1 MFKHIFISILIGLLC
16 IYVTG
21 CTSYT
26 TSVDK
31 ISTPYTNEDLQRA
44 FPVGMSIDTYI
55 NKKKNG
61 MPVKHISNIP
71 LQNGDVGRVLQ
82 TKNGFIIICGNEKEI
97 FDVKTFQT
105 IEDVHNY
112 EESLQNKI
120 TSK

>member
-44 FPVGMSIDTYI
+44 FPVGMSIDTYLHK
-55 NKKKNG
+55 KKKNG

-112 EESLQNKI
+112 EESLQK
-120 TSK
+120 

>member
-55 NKKKNG
+55 NKKWNA
-61 MPVKHISNIP
+61 S
-71 LQNGDVGRVLQ
+71 
-82 TKNGFIIICGNEKEI
+82 
-97 FDVKTFQT
+97 KTYFQ
-105 IEDVHNY
+105 Y
-112 EESLQNKI
+112 P
-120 TSK
+120 TSKWGCW

>member
-44 FPVGMSIDTYI
+44 FPVGMSIDT
-55 NKKKNG
+55 
-61 MPVKHISNIP
+61 V
-71 LQNGDVGRVLQ
+71 
-82 TKNGFIIICGNEKEI
+82 
-97 FDVKTFQT
+97 
-105 IEDVHNY
+105 
-112 EESLQNKI
+112 
-120 TSK
+120 